1 VIQVSDTLWLE
12 IDPTGK
18 VLLGNDYHVVRINID
33 EREQVINFIQNADEY
48 LNIEVVKAEAQQE
61 EETIYERDIS

>member
-1 VIQVSDTLWLE
+1 MIQVSDTLWLE